1 MVATKNKRHFIEESV
16 VDQHVFKFD
25 TNCFLKDQVL
35 YEDENHYLLNV
46 LKLYTNNI
54 YFGMQVA
61 TLDKEQQDIQFIFRC
76 KDRGYP
82 ENLVDDKN
90 RFMQKYKDVLVRNQR
105 DIKNWQNPERFYS
118 KPAKFLQKY
127 GLTFWYD
134 RHGNYVHSTAIIFGA
149 PARGA
154 YGSED
159 PYTREAHLE
168 QFGYAIYNREP
179 TEKEVKEYLIDR
191 HISALSN
198 HITRE
203 NTAYSTIKVFHKT
216 EI

>member
-1 MVATKNKRHFIEESV
+1 VAIKNKLQIVEKAV
-16 VDQHVFKFD
+16 VDEHVFKFD
-25 TNCFLKDQVL
+25 TSCFLKDQVL

-46 LKLYTNNI
+46 LKLYTNNT
-54 YFGMQVA
+54 YFGVQAA
-61 TLDKEQQDIQFIFRC
+61 TLDKEHRDIQFIFRC

-82 ENLVDDKN
+82 EELVDDKD
-90 RFMQKYKDVLVRNQR
+90 RFMQKYKDVLVSNQR
-105 DIKNWQNPERFYS
+105 GLIDLQDPNRFYN

-127 GLTFWYD
+127 GLRFWYD
-134 RHGNYVHSTAIIFGA
+134 RHGNYIHSTAVIFGA
-149 PARGA
+149 PTRGA
-154 YGSED
+154 YGSDD
-159 PYTREAHLE
+159 PETRDAHLD

-179 TEKEVKEYLIDR
+179 TEIEVKEYLIDR

>member
-1 MVATKNKRHFIEESV
+1 
-16 VDQHVFKFD
+16 
-25 TNCFLKDQVL
+25 VL
-35 YEDENHYLLNV
+35 YEDKNHYLLNV
-46 LKLYTNNI
+46 LKIYTNNI
-54 YFGMQVA
+54 YFGMQVS

-82 ENLVDDKN
+82 EELVDDKD
-90 RFMQKYKDVLVRNQR
+90 RFMIKYKDVLVSNQR
-105 DIKNWQNPERFYS
+105 DIKDRQNPERFYS

-127 GLTFWYD
+127 DLTFWYD
-134 RHGNYVHSTAIIFGA
+134 RHGNYVHSTAIIFRS

-159 PYTREAHLE
+159 PDTRDAHLK
-168 QFGYAIYNREP
+168 QFGYSIYKREP
-179 TEKEVKEYLIDR
+179 TEEEINKYFIDR